1 MGTISPSLFL
11 WSGMWELVKKYRL
24 SLIAGGVFLGALAV
38 YSFHLKHKEQ
48 AGPFEKTILT
58 LTAPLIGVFSQANT
72 AVGSAW
78 SSYLDLVGV
87 RQENKQLR
95 ESIKQ
100 LNARLLDSQEAV
112 QANERLKRLLELKSS
127 QQSPSLVAS
136 VIGEDGAPW
145 FKTIVIDR
153 GAVDGLQEGMP
164 VLAASGAVGQLV
176 KVAASSSRVL
186 LLTDH
191 ASALAAMVQRSRA
204 RGVVKGKGNGRCALE
219 FTMREED
226 VKVGD
231 AVVTSGIGR
240 IFPKGLPVGEVTMVK
255 KGEYGIFQTIEVRP
269 YVNISR
275 LEEVL
280 VLLQRF
286 DDQLR

>member
-1 MGTISPSLFL
+1 
-11 WSGMWELVKKYRL
+11 MWELVKKYRL
-24 SLIAGGVFLGALAV
+24 YLVVGGVFLGALAI
-38 YSFHLKHKEQ
+38 YSLNLKHKEQ
-48 AGPFEKTILT
+48 AGPFEKAIMTM
-58 LTAPLIGVFSQANT
+58 TAPLIGVIAQAN
-72 AVGSAW
+72 
-78 SSYLDLVGV
+78 SSLGGVWNNYLDLVGV
-87 RQENKQLR
+87 RQENIKLR
-95 ESIKQ
+95 ESVKI
-100 LNARLLDSQEAV
+100 LNTRILDNREAEL
-112 QANERLKRLLELKSS
+112 ANERLKKLLDLKGS
-127 QQSPSLVAS
+127 QQTPSLAAS

-153 GAVDGLQEGMP
+153 GSVDGLQEGMP
-164 VLAASGAVGQLV
+164 VLAAAGVVGQLV

-191 ASALAAMVQRSRA
+191 ASAVATMVQRSRA
-204 RGVVKGKGNGRCALE
+204 RGVIKGKGNGRCALE

-231 AVVTSGIGR
+231 TVITSGIGR

-286 DDQLR
+286 DEQLR